1 MTPLRLPLLMFLP
14 TSKRRR
20 ISFVAA
26 SVASTANDVST
37 KWVTMTAP
45 SSNWVLKT
53 ESSRKSNFLPLIL
66 GIGIVFLLVIEG
78 GLQCYRSL
86 QINQLNIEITQLQQ
100 RLTVLED
107 EKNLHRVVKR
117 QATNLYEDDVP
128 IRQGRYKDQS
138 EEQQGDSEGMR
149 VYDAWF
155 QHKNARHIPK
165 SRVGGA
171 NRRKASDYG
180 NAIKPYHR

>member
-1 MTPLRLPLLMFLP
+1 
-14 TSKRRR
+14 
-20 ISFVAA
+20 
-26 SVASTANDVST
+26 
-37 KWVTMTAP
+37 MTAP
-45 SSNWVLKT
+45 SSNWGLKKPQ
-53 ESSRKSNFLPLIL
+53 KSNFLPLIL
-66 GIGIVFLLVIEG
+66 VIGILLVIEG

-86 QINQLNIEITQLQQ
+86 QINQLNIDITTLQN
-100 RLTVLED
+100 RLTVLEN
-107 EKNLHRVVKR
+107 EKNPHRVVKR
-117 QATNLYEDDVP
+117 QAVNLYEDDVP

-138 EEQQGDSEGMR
+138 QEQNTQGDSEGMR